1 MSSTSAPILFFLHG
15 TIHEFA
21 YHPCAGAML
30 IFSVS
35 FHFFF
40 FLIYVLPKG
49 ALCSNSWYSSL
60 ILLTS
65 HSASPSSCSHFC
77 HVSAYSHMV
86 CHYYHSLAY
95 TFFVDPLFL
104 ATLVE
109 IQLCLHQVVR
119 CHWRKY
125 THLNSFPFKFQT
137 LILSRLFVLAGN
149 SASSRV
155 LQFSKTTVAHLSFY
169 TFLPSPPSQLMTL
182 FAWSRLALNFPF
194 LDWVKPSLSTY
205 SVYDI
210 PFCL

>member
-1 MSSTSAPILFFLHG
+1 M
-15 TIHEFA
+15 
-21 YHPCAGAML
+21 
-30 IFSVS
+30 
-35 FHFFF
+35 
-40 FLIYVLPKG
+40 LPKG
-49 ALCSNSWYSSL
+49 ALCSNFWYSSL

-86 CHYYHSLAY
+86 CHYDHSLPSLLILSSQQLWLKSNSAY
-95 TFFVDPLFL
+95 TRLLDVIEEKILG
-104 ATLVE
+104 
-109 IQLCLHQVVR
+109 
-119 CHWRKY
+119 
-125 THLNSFPFKFQT
+125 HLNSFPFKFQILT
-137 LILSRLFVLAGN
+137 LSRLFVLAGN
-149 SASSRV
+149 SPASSRV
-155 LQFSKTTVAHLSFY
+155 LQFSKTTVAHLSLY